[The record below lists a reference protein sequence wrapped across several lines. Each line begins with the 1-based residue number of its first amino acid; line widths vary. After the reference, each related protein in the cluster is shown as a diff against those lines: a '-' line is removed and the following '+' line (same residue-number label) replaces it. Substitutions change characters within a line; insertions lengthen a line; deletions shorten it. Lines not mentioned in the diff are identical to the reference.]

1 MFKVGRDG
9 MRFYNIEQCV
19 KATQTEPY
27 IIKNEYDYHMF
38 ETDLMPR
45 LVVAFAIIVIGSGVM
60 LSSYICERRKLVQK
74 RSLTLGA

>member
-1 MFKVGRDG
+1 

-27 IIKNEYDYHMF
+27 IMKYEYDSDMF
-38 ETDLMPR
+38 ETDSMLR
-45 LVVAFAIIVIGSGVM
+45 LVIAFAIIVIGSGVM

-74 RSLTLGA
+74 RRPAFGA